1 MHKNL
6 TVLLVEDD
14 DPLRRVLAEHLP
26 RGQGP
31 LAATRACL
39 YTKTPSWDFVVDR
52 LPEDPRVIVA
62 GAFSG
67 HGFKFAP
74 AIGRH
79 VAALMLDEAPPQPE
93 LAIETHARGS

>member
-1 MHKNL
+1 M
-6 TVLLVEDD
+6 
-14 DPLRRVLAEHLP
+14 RVLAEHLP

-31 LAATRACL
+31 IAATRPCL
-39 YTKTPSWDFVVDR
+39 YTNTPSWDFVVDR
-52 LPEDPRVIVA
+52 LPDNPRVIVA

-79 VAALMLDEAPPQPE
+79 VARLMLDDAEPRPE
-93 LAIETHARGS
+93 LSVRTHAAYEGS